1 MNNTQLITRRPELA
15 LKQTPGFLAF
25 IDQYQALEAQ
35 YKAASEAWAAIKG
48 FMLTN
53 NIDEIDLA
61 GGRGKIVME
70 NDRRIWTY
78 DPSEVSDM
86 YLTKVLDT
94 SSLNK
99 LADAEVDIKGTA
111 WTRGKKMVRRLE
123 RRT

>member
-25 IDQYQALEAQ
+25 IDQYKLLEAQ
-35 YKAASEAWAAIKG
+35 YKAASEAWGAIKS
-48 FMLTN
+48 FMLDE
-53 NIDEIDLA
+53 NIERIDLA
-61 GGRGKIVME
+61 GERGAIVLE

-78 DPSEVSDM
+78 TKDVSDM

-94 SSLNK
+94 KKLNK

-111 WTRGKKMVRRLE
+111 WTRGKKLAKRLK
-123 RRT
+123 